1 MLKKSDA
8 VYRTVMELFQEWDIK
23 RVEDL
28 EFPLPEGWHE
38 LIGGKG
44 NIIISVCWNENDYE
58 YISFIIISDTDIV
71 KDDVPLKD
79 LKKKIISQ
87 LVMMI

>member
-1 MLKKSDA
+1 MLKRSDA
-8 VYRTVMELFQEWDIK
+8 VYKAIIELFKEWNIEV
-23 RVEDL
+23 VEDL
-28 EFPLPEGWHE
+28 ESPLPEGWHE
-38 LIGGKG
+38 LIGEAG
-44 NIIISVCWNENDYE
+44 NTLISICWNENDYK
-58 YISFIIISDTDIV
+58 YISFIIINDTDVV